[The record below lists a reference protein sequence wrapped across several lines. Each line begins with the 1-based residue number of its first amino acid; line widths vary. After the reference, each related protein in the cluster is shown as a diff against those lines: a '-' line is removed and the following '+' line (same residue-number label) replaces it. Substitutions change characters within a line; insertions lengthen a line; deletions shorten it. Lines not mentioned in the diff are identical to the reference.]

1 MKVIERIKVAIS
13 RGLIVRPSEIEAL
26 VEYYEA
32 SEALRTANFI
42 GGQQPMR
49 ERLQVAR
56 TRLEAQD
63 G

>member
-1 MKVIERIKVAIS
+1 MIAIERIKVAIS
-13 RGLIVRPSEIEAL
+13 RGLILRPSEIEAL
-26 VEYYEA
+26 VEYFEA

-49 ERLQVAR
+49 ERLQVVCAK
-56 TRLEAQD
+56 LEAQD